1 MNAGDRTWPTRCW
14 SLGCYAIAVVGLF
27 GSVICTTLAGCNK
40 PQAPASSSSAS
51 ITDTVSRHT
60 QRLLTNPEIQKTV
73 SGRPQPEAMALLDT
87 LARRGFKRLSNEQ
100 LLQRAVIRGRLLASV
115 DVTTCAAIVRD
126 AATTA
131 QMNTALAKLET
142 AEVEKF
148 LTLKEAAVLAEARQQ
163 QPPAFAQDTEFPPA
177 FGALLEALPQEQA
190 EHLAMLLSGE
200 PTRASNDDL
209 CWAERTFLDT
219 LVSLREPYRSSLTRG
234 VVQ

>member
-14 SLGCYAIAVVGLF
+14 SPGCYVIAVVGLF
-27 GSVICTTLAGCNK
+27 GSMVCTILAGCNK
-40 PQAPASSSSAS
+40 PQAPVPPSPSSA
-51 ITDTVSRHT
+51 TDLVSRST
-60 QRLLTNPEIQKTV
+60 QRLLTNPEIQKAV
-73 SGRPQPEAMALLDT
+73 GGQSHPEAVALLDT
-87 LARRGFKRLSNEQ
+87 LARRGFKRLQNEQ

-190 EHLAMLLSGE
+190 EHLAMLLSGD
-200 PTRASNDDL
+200 PARASNEDL
-209 CWAERTFLDT
+209 CGAERTFLDT